1 MSRLSTVGPLATERD
16 GETLHPGAGGAGTAK
31 IDAEGGDSMLFLA
44 VVIIATGVIGGV
56 LLVGALVSM
65 IRSY

>member
-1 MSRLSTVGPLATERD
+1 MLILAI
-16 GETLHPGAGGAGTAK
+16 A
-31 IDAEGGDSMLFLA
+31 
-44 VVIIATGVIGGV
+44 IIATGVVGGV